1 MDTQTLGTTT
11 LGTTGIAVPP
21 IIFGGNIFGWTLDA
35 AQSQRMLDAIVDA
48 GLTAIDTA
56 DLYSAWVPGHQ
67 GGESETIIG
76 DWLARRRR
84 RDDVM
89 ITTKVGMEMPGKG
102 KGLSRAW
109 IRQSIDTSLGRL
121 KTDYVDLYLAHRD
134 DPDTPLEETLSTF
147 AELLKAGKVK
157 AFGASNYTAA
167 RFAEALK
174 TSDRLGLP
182 RYSVMQ
188 PHYNL
193 MERADF
199 EAELGPLCLREK
211 IAVTPYWALASG
223 FLTGKYRAQADFA
236 KHARGGGVAKY
247 HTDRGKAVLAALD
260 ELAARYKATPGQIA
274 IAWLRAKP
282 VVTAPI
288 ASATS
293 TEQLRE
299 LVGAAGLK
307 LDAEAVARLDRA
319 ST

>member
-1 MDTQTLGTTT
+1 MDART
-11 LGTTGIAVPP
+11 LGTTGISVPP

-35 AQSQRMLDAIVDA
+35 PQSFRMLDAVVEA

-56 DLYSAWVPGHQ
+56 DLYSAWVPGHH

-76 DWLARRRR
+76 DWLKRRGR

-109 IRQSIDTSLGRL
+109 IRQSIDTSLARL
-121 KTDYVDLYLAHRD
+121 QTDHVDLYLAHRD
-134 DPDTPLEETLSTF
+134 DPETPLEETLSAF

-157 AFGASNYTAA
+157 AFGASNYAAA

-223 FLTGKYRAQADFA
+223 FLTGKYRSEADFA
-236 KHARGGGVAKY
+236 KHARGGGVSKY
-247 HTDRGKAVLAALD
+247 QTDRGKAVLAALD
-260 ELAARYKATPGQIA
+260 DLAARHKATPGQIA

-288 ASATS
+288 ASAT
-293 TEQLRE
+293 TIPQLEE
-299 LVGAAGLK
+299 LIAAARIQ
-307 LDAEAVARLDRA
+307 LDATEVAMLDRA
-319 ST
+319 SA